1 MKKSV
6 NRKVCRWYQQYLW
19 KVVAK
24 FVVDTSR
31 KFSGGVI
38 DTSGNFAAIVIDIC
52 GAP

>member
-1 MKKSV
+1 VEK
-6 NRKVCRWYQQYLW
+6 C
-19 KVVAK
+19 
-24 FVVDTSR
+24 VVDTSR